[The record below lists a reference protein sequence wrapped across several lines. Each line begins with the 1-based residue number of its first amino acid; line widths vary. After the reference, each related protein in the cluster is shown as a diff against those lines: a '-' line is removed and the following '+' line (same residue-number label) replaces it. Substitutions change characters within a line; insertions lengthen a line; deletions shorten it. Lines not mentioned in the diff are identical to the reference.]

1 MTRESEAQLLDFC
14 ARQQGAFQELA
25 WLESRIVSRE
35 EMAATCLFLG
45 GVDWFGHKQQL
56 VDVAAKL
63 LEASQI
69 KFAELVSQIGF
80 NCSRFA
86 NLLKRRIGHA

>member
-14 ARQQGAFQELA
+14 ARQQGAFEEAA

-45 GVDWFGHKQQL
+45 GADWFGHKQQL
-56 VDVAAKL
+56 VSVAETL

-69 KFAELVSQIGF
+69 KFAELASQIGF
-80 NCSRFA
+80 DCSRFA